1 MFQLPYSSR
10 LISLRGPLLAL
21 LLLVAGPLSGAEPLR
36 VAVSPDYKPLAF
48 LQEGQLAG
56 IEVDH
61 ARAVAKV
68 LGRELEF
75 VEMSFD
81 EFIPALGIG
90 KVDVVMSGFSV
101 TEERKAEVDYAE
113 PFMEIGQ
120 MVIVRTDDVVRFS
133 HPMALRQDGV
143 RIGVEPGTTGEKY
156 AIDHFPKAQLQNFR
170 DPAYAFAAL
179 RAGATDAYIHDA
191 PTSWALA
198 TSKENQD
205 LFSLYRPLTQESLA
219 WAVLKGNKILQGQLN
234 FALDELRANGHLQA
248 IRNKWIPVTVE
259 VR

>member
-1 MFQLPYSSR
+1 MLQLPHLSS
-10 LISLRGPLLAL
+10 LVSLRGL
-21 LLLVAGPLSGAEPLR
+21 LLSLLFVGAGPLMAAEPLR

-48 LQEGQLAG
+48 MQDGKLAG
-56 IEVDH
+56 IEVDN
-61 ARAVAKV
+61 AQAVAMV
-68 LGRELEF
+68 LGRELVF
-75 VEMSFD
+75 VEMKFD
-81 EFIPALGIG
+81 EFIPALEIG

-101 TEERKAEVDYAE
+101 TSERQTQVDYAE

-133 HPMALRQDGV
+133 HPRALYTAGV

-156 AIDHFPKAQLQNFR
+156 AIDHYPMAQLQNFP
-170 DPAYAFAAL
+170 DSNYAFAAL

-198 TSKENQD
+198 TSNENQD

-219 WAVLKGNKILQGQLN
+219 WAVRKGNKVLQGQLN
-234 FALDELRANGHLQA
+234 FALDELRANGHLRA